1 MKDSFETRAT
11 RRHEHSL
18 SLEVVSRKRKWFL
31 PGDYRAGLLWAE
43 VFSAT
48 DPMLVTVTALHRSI
62 VGCQEKALISSAK
75 CHLVTFSI
83 FDGCFSVLWGW
94 RMHDVTLC
102 GSSLHGDHCSSQICF
117 FAGLYLQAVEAN
129 MLKMICHLVLILIR
143 PKHLNWLFFS
153 KSKYYLI
160 CWIILTALNQTIF
173 KGQIRGAFPEQ
184 WRKSLINHRSTM
196 HCFGNELASHDCFP
210 NTVASPSF
218 EPHWFSNIGPLLMM
232 SHACG
237 GGITYAI

>member
-18 SLEVVSRKRKWFL
+18 SLEAVSRKRKWFL
-31 PGDYRAGLLWAE
+31 PGDYRAGLVWAE

-75 CHLVTFSI
+75 CHLVAFSI

-102 GSSLHGDHCSSQICF
+102 GSPLHGDHCSSQICF
-117 FAGLYLQAVEAN
+117 LFCRFVSASCWSKHAEDALSFSLDSNKAQTSKFTVFLQV
-129 MLKMICHLVLILIR
+129 KILFNL
-143 PKHLNWLFFS
+143 LNHPDCI
-153 KSKYYLI
+153 KSNY
-160 CWIILTALNQTIF
+160 F
-173 KGQIRGAFPEQ
+173 
-184 WRKSLINHRSTM
+184 
-196 HCFGNELASHDCFP
+196 
-210 NTVASPSF
+210 
-218 EPHWFSNIGPLLMM
+218 
-232 SHACG
+232 
-237 GGITYAI
+237 